1 MSWLV
6 IADDLSGAADCAIGF
21 TSPSTSTVVTLDAHA
36 GPAFQADVIAA
47 DVDSRRQDP
56 ATAAARNVAAWNRF
70 GGAGRRLYKKIDS
83 TLRGNWAAETAAL
96 QRVAGLAIVAPA
108 FPDAGRTLRDGC
120 VYVHDEPLET
130 TDIWRLEGLA
140 GRADVTALL
149 AAQGLRA
156 ERLETGGAMRC
167 ADALRDRL
175 AALARQGVQAVICDA
190 QTQDDL
196 DRLAAASADLG
207 VPAFWVGSGGM
218 ARALSAG
225 DAHTRA
231 AQASHGN
238 APLPPVRGPVL
249 TLVGSLSGV
258 SARQAACLCERGQ
271 VESVVIPP
279 QVLRAG
285 PAHADWARWQ
295 DRVALPLLAGHD
307 VLAGIGRDEHF
318 SADEG
323 PRLSAALASLIAPH
337 FHCVGSLI
345 ATGGETARA
354 MLEAAGIRALALV
367 REIEPGVPL
376 SKTLGGP
383 ARRVVTKAGA
393 FGSEAALWLAW
404 QAVREA

>member
-1 MSWLV
+1 MNWLV

-21 TSPSTSTVVTLDAHA
+21 TSAGTSTVVTLDAHA

-56 ATAAARNVAAWNRF
+56 AAAAARSLDAWHRF
-70 GGAGRRLYKKIDS
+70 GGGGRRLYKKIDS

-108 FPDAGRTLRDGC
+108 FPDAGRTLLGGC
-120 VYVHDEPLET
+120 VYVHGEPLEA

-140 GRADVTALL
+140 GRADVAALL
-149 AAQGLRA
+149 AAQGLRV
-156 ERLETGGAMRC
+156 ERLEAGAAHG

-175 AALARQGVQAVICDA
+175 ATFARQGVQAVVCDA
-190 QTQDDL
+190 GTQDDL

-218 ARALSAG
+218 ARALSSAG
-225 DAHTRA
+225 AGARA
-231 AQASHGN
+231 ASAGHGGT
-238 APLPPVRGPVL
+238 PLPPVRGPVL

-318 SADEG
+318 STDEG